1 MDDTNKPLHWL
12 SGQTRLARYLA
23 AALLLHFIL
32 LIVLASIKVTK
43 ATRQIPISFESA
55 PTSPSPIKESPPVS
69 GDTTYQGPTLGGG
82 GGTPGK
88 GAGGNPNTGG
98 AATQPL
104 PDQVNLAEVISV

>member
-1 MDDTNKPLHWL
+1 MNETNKPLHWL

-55 PTSPSPIKESPPVS
+55 PTSPSPIKEPSPVS

-88 GAGGNPNTGG
+88 GAGGNPNAGG
-98 AATQPL
+98 AA
-104 PDQVNLAEVISV
+104 